1 MAWQCNESCTQG
13 ASHACADASRV
24 YGALSLRSAIATP
37 LVRAGRAQPS
47 MLSTISVEYYGAA
60 TPLQNLASVSAPDA
74 QTLMIKPFDKS
85 GIKV

>member
-1 MAWQCNESCTQG
+1 
-13 ASHACADASRV
+13 
-24 YGALSLRSAIATP
+24 
-37 LVRAGRAQPS
+37 